1 MSFIEIN
8 IAIEIAK
15 ENIKYKKKYLIK
27 KINKKIIKQTK
38 FAIDNNIKTA
48 YIAIDDS
55 KKYFND
61 IFDTMFLDAYNTPT
75 EFNKSCE
82 KLGYRISY
90 SHPYEDGEKAEVR
103 IVWEIKK

>member
-1 MSFIEIN
+1 
-8 IAIEIAK
+8 
-15 ENIKYKKKYLIK
+15 
-27 KINKKIIKQTK
+27 
-38 FAIDNNIKTA
+38 
-48 YIAIDDS
+48 
-55 KKYFND
+55 
-61 IFDTMFLDAYNTPT
+61 MFLDTHNTPT